1 MSDYIKE
8 CSFTIHGSPKSK
20 SNHSLVNADGKKIL
34 PKNSPYALYEKE
46 IVHSILDQ
54 VGEGK
59 FKGKIICVLSV
70 YFKEKNRHP
79 DLNNMPKSICDGIEK
94 SGIIKNDRDIVSV
107 FLEENYDSNNPR
119 VEVSLYDFM
128 EFKPVFK
135 VSKRTKAD
143 KNALIEEEESI
154 QKKKAER
161 KSKKAKGKV
170 TCHICKCDTDV
181 IHAKKIANSKDYI
194 CLKCLF
200 KGM

>member
-1 MSDYIKE
+1 MSEYLKE
-8 CSFTIHGSPKSK
+8 CSFTVHGSPKSK
-20 SNHSLVNADGKKIL
+20 SNHSLVNANGKKIL

-54 VGEGK
+54 VGDCK
-59 FKGKIICVLSV
+59 FKGKIICVISV

-107 FLEENYDSNNPR
+107 FLDENYDSSNPR
-119 VEVSLYDFM
+119 VEVSLYDFF

-135 VSKRTKAD
+135 VSKRSKTDKA
-143 KNALIEEEESI
+143 ALIEAEESS
-154 QKKKAER
+154 QKKKKER
-161 KSKKAKGKV
+161 NSKKHGTFV
-170 TCHICKCDTDV
+170 TCEVCNCHTD
-181 IHAKKIANSKDYI
+181 IMHAKKIANSKSYI

-200 KGM
+200 KNM

>member
-8 CSFTIHGSPKSK
+8 CFFTIHGSPKSK

-54 VGEGK
+54 VGECK

-70 YFKEKNRHP
+70 YFKERNRHP

-107 FLEENYDSNNPR
+107 FLEENYDNTNPR
-119 VEVSLYDFM
+119 VEVSLYDFT
-128 EFKPVFK
+128 EFKPNFK
-135 VSKRTKAD
+135 IAKRTATEK
-143 KNALIEEEESI
+143 KALIEEEESI
-154 QKKKAER
+154 QKKKT
-161 KSKKAKGKV
+161 KSKINKAKGEV
-170 TCHICKCDTDV
+170 TCNICKCTTDV
-181 IHAKKIANSKDYI
+181 IHAKKIANNKDYI